1 MTSRP
6 TRPRINRTLM
16 KTVVSQREVAIACL
30 FVILVLALPAHMPAA
45 ERTSDLKIPPEMINR
60 TLKERDPSLMTSVKS
75 VLDSAKQKN
84 DVVLIDVR
92 NQEEFERA
100 RIPRSI
106 NIPLFAIK
114 TKVFLKAK
122 PLVLL
127 NEGYSYGPLERA
139 CRHLTASG
147 FRVSILSGGLN
158 HWRQKGGRLKGDPF
172 AQKELNKMPP
182 GIFFE
187 ERQYEG
193 WVAIDVSESQGSDS
207 RYLIPEAIHVPWSDN
222 TREFVSKLKAA
233 IARHESKSLPSV
245 LIFNEAGARYERI
258 ENLLKEAELNNVFF
272 LEGGLRGYKTFLQR
286 QTLIWQANH
295 QSKKTLKEC
304 ANCP

>member
-6 TRPRINRTLM
+6 ARPPINRILAQAFLR
-16 KTVVSQREVAIACL
+16 QRAVAIACL
-30 FVILVLALPAHMPAA
+30 FAILVMALPAHMLAA
-45 ERTSDLKIPPEMINR
+45 ERTSDLKIPPKLINR
-60 TLKERDPSLMTSVKS
+60 TLKERNPSLMTSVES
-75 VLDSAKQKN
+75 VLHSTKQKN

-114 TKVFLKAK
+114 TKAFLKAK

-139 CRHLTASG
+139 CQHLRASG

-158 HWRQKGGRLKGDPF
+158 CWRQKGGRLKGDAF

-193 WVAIDVSESQGSDS
+193 WVAIDVSESQESDS
-207 RYLIPEAIHVPWSDN
+207 RHLIPEAIHVPLSDN
-222 TREFVSKLKAA
+222 AREFVSKLKAA
-233 IARHESKSLPSV
+233 IPRHESKSLPSV
-245 LIFNEAGARYERI
+245 LIFNEAGGRYERI
-258 ENLLKEAELNNVFF
+258 ENFLKEAELNNVFF

-286 QTLIWQANH
+286 QALIWQANH
-295 QSKKTLKEC
+295 QAKKTLKKC